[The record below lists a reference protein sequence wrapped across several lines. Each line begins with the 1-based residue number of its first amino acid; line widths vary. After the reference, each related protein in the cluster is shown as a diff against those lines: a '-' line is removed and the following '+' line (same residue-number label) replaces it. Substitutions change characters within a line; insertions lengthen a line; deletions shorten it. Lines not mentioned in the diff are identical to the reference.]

1 MNFYQHQD
9 KARRITWKLVVLFAV
24 AVVGLV
30 ALTNLLVAAVLG
42 YNGSL
47 ASVDSHLFVQI
58 SIAVVGTIAMVILF
72 KWLQLRGGGKV
83 VAEQMGG
90 VLLSR
95 DSRDRHER
103 QLLNVVEEM
112 AIAAGMPVPPVY
124 LLEEQGI
131 NAFAAGYS
139 ANDAVIG
146 ITRGALQALDRD
158 QLQGVIGHEFSHIL
172 HGDTRINLRLIAVLA
187 GIVFIGQAGRVIM
200 RGSSRSRISVGPV
213 NRGKSKG
220 SGGIVLLGLGLTI
233 IGYLG
238 VMIGNLIRAAVSRQR
253 EFLADA
259 SAVQYTRNPEGIA
272 GALQVIGGS
281 TAKSYM
287 DSSRAEQNSHLF
299 FGSVLLRKAS
309 SAFATHPPLE
319 QRIQRILP
327 NWDGEFLEPPAN
339 PQASSTDS
347 GLSQFAAGSVTPG
360 LQEQVPQ
367 AGQLT
372 EQNLQQGRELIAGLP
387 EVLDRASRHPYY
399 ARALVLAM
407 VVSKQS
413 GELQDRQLQLIDDGI
428 RLRQRV
434 QSLLPAVAD
443 LKPEQRLPLLELS
456 VPALKQQSFRQYQQ
470 FDRYLQEVVAADGEL
485 DRFEWMLQRLLKGY
499 LESSYSLPG
508 SQGGAITSLHRVAP
522 ECFEI
527 LSLVAHEGH
536 DGYYPAETAF
546 YKGMEV
552 LNIGPARIVREEELT
567 LPRIDSALNRLQR
580 LSPLLKQRLLN
591 ACAACIEH
599 DNKVTAK
606 EKEWLRVVAVALDCP
621 IPVI

>member
-9 KARRITWKLVVLFAV
+9 SARRSTWRLVALFLLAVLSLVV
-24 AVVGLV
+24 
-30 ALTNLLVAAVLG
+30 LTNLLVAAVLG
-42 YNGSL
+42 YNGNL
-47 ASVDSHLFVQI
+47 QGVDQTLFLKV
-58 SIAVVGTIAMVILF
+58 SIAVMGTIGLVILF

-95 DSRDRHER
+95 DSRDPDER

-124 LLEEQGI
+124 LLEESGI

-139 ANDAVIG
+139 ARDAVIG
-146 ITRGALQALDRD
+146 VTRGALQALNRD

-172 HGDTRINLRLIAVLA
+172 HGDTRINLRLIAILA
-187 GIVFIGQAGRVIM
+187 GIVFIGQAGRILM
-200 RGSSRSRISVGPV
+200 RSSGRRSMVRT
-213 NRGKSKG
+213 RSKN
-220 SGGIVLLGLGLTI
+220 GGGLVLLGLGLTV

-238 VMIGNLIRAAVSRQR
+238 VMLGNLIRAAVSRQR

-287 DSSRAEQNSHLF
+287 QSNRAEQNSHLF
-299 FGSVLLRKAS
+299 FGSVLLRKAR

-327 NWDGEFLEPPAN
+327 DWDGEFIEPST
-339 PQASSTDS
+339 QSASSDVQPTV
-347 GLSQFAAGSVTPG
+347 SQFAGGDMAN
-360 LQEQVPQ
+360 LQQQVPL

-372 EQNLQQGRELIAGLP
+372 EANLKQGRQLIAGLP
-387 EVLDRASRHPYY
+387 KVLDQASRHPYY

-407 VVSKQS
+407 VVSKKP
-413 GELQDRQLQLIDDGI
+413 GELQQRQLTFVDDGI

-434 QSLLPAVAD
+434 ESLLPAVAK
-443 LKPEQRLPLLELS
+443 LKAEQRLPLLELA
-456 VPALKQQSFRQYQQ
+456 VPVLKQQSFRQYQQ
-470 FDRYLQEVVAADGEL
+470 FEHYLQEVVAADGEL
-485 DRFEWMLQRLLKGY
+485 DPFEWMLQRLLSDY

-508 SQGGAITSLHRVAP
+508 KQGRSIDSLYRVSK
-522 ECFEI
+522 ECFQ
-527 LSLVAHEGH
+527 LMSLVAHQGH
-536 DGYYPAETAF
+536 KSYYPAETAF
-546 YKGMEV
+546 FKALNV
-552 LNIGPARIVREEELT
+552 LNIGPSPIVREQELS
-567 LPRIDSALNRLQR
+567 LPAIDAALNRLQR
-580 LSPLLKQRLLN
+580 LQAPLKERLLK

-599 DNKVTAK
+599 DNQVTAR
-606 EKEWLRVVAVALDCP
+606 EREWLRVVAVALDCP
-621 IPVI
+621 MPVLSA

>member
-9 KARRITWKLVVLFAV
+9 KARRSTWKLVLLFALAV
-24 AVVGLV
+24 AGLV
-30 ALTNLLVAAVLG
+30 VLTNLLVAAVLG

-47 ASVDSHLFVQI
+47 TSVDKRLFVQI

-90 VLLSR
+90 VQLGR
-95 DSRDRHER
+95 DSSDRHER

-124 LLEEQGI
+124 LLDEPGI

-139 ANDAVIG
+139 ASDAVIG
-146 ITRGALQALDRD
+146 VTRGALNALDRD

-172 HGDTRINLRLIAVLA
+172 HGDIRINQRLIAVLA
-187 GIVFIGQAGRVIM
+187 GIVFIGQAGRIIM
-200 RGSSRSRISVGPV
+200 RGSGRRSVVRS
-213 NRGKSKG
+213 KSKNG
-220 SGGIVLLGLGLTI
+220 GGIVLLGLGLMV

-238 VMIGNLIRAAVSRQR
+238 VALGNLIRAAVSRQR

-281 TAKSYM
+281 SAKSYM
-287 DSSRAEQNSHLF
+287 RSNRAEQNSHLF

-319 QRIQRILP
+319 QRIKRILP
-327 NWDGEFLEPPAN
+327 NWDGEFLEPPPAVG
-339 PQASSTDS
+339 PDS
-347 GLSQFAAGSVTPG
+347 NESATAGFAAAGSAAPAP
-360 LQEQVPQ
+360 LAEQVTRV
-367 AGQLT
+367 GELNHS
-372 EQNLQQGRELIAGLP
+372 NLQQGRQLIAGLP
-387 EVLDRASRHPYY
+387 DNLDRASRHPYY
-399 ARALVLAM
+399 ARALMLAM
-407 VVSKQS
+407 VVSKTDKA
-413 GELQDRQLQLIDDGI
+413 LQEQQLDLLDDGI

-434 QSLLPAVAD
+434 QSLLPAVEN
-443 LKPEQRLPLLELS
+443 LKPEQRLPLVELA

-470 FDRYLQEVVAADGEL
+470 FDRYLQDVVAADGEL
-485 DRFEWMLQRLLKGY
+485 DRFEWMLQRLLKDT

-508 SQGGAITSLHRVAP
+508 KQGGAIPNLHRVAA

-527 LSLVAHEGH
+527 ISLVAHQGH
-536 DGYYPAETAF
+536 SGYYPAESAF
-546 YKGMEV
+546 YKAIDV

-580 LSPLLKQRLLN
+580 LRPPLKERLLK
-591 ACAACIEH
+591 ACAICVEH
-599 DNKVTAK
+599 DNKVTAA
-606 EKEWLRVVAVALDCP
+606 EREWLRVVAVGLGCP
-621 IPVI
+621 MGAMTY